1 MLIDATHPEET
12 RVVVLNGNRLE
23 EFDFETSTKKQIKG
37 NIYLAKITRVEPSL
51 QAAFV
56 EYGGNRHGF
65 LAFSEIHP
73 DYYRIPVSDR
83 EAMLAE
89 ERAAQFEEEQA
100 DSVDLDHEG
109 NSHYRE
115 DHAATGHDGDEDV
128 GHDRGGDDGD
138 GHEGDSHD
146 HPTQDGDDH
155 GHYDDRGEPYDAA
168 ALPAEHA
175 TEFVVPSEAAPDAS
189 PSELASSGGTDP
201 AESPLDIAAQK
212 ADDGLVVA
220 TSYAPRA
227 VEPGDAAPE
236 SDQPPVFGDADE
248 AAPAA
253 PEPVE
258 FDALPVEGDGA
269 VTSVVEVPDE
279 PVHVETVGGE
289 DEFEEVQA
297 RPRVRHYRNYK
308 IQEVIKRRQILLI
321 QVTKEERG
329 NKGAALT
336 TYLSLAGRYCVLM
349 PNAGRGGGVSRKITS
364 AADRRRLK
372 ELMEELDVP
381 EGMGII
387 VRTAGSE
394 RSKAEIK
401 RDYEYLLRLWDDI
414 RELTLRSSA
423 PALIYEE
430 GNLIKRAIRDLYS
443 RDMEEILVEGEDGFR
458 TAKEFMRM
466 LMPSH
471 ASRVKAYRDPTI
483 PLLHRFQVDSQI
495 DQIHNPVVQLRSGG
509 YIVINPTEALVS
521 IDVNSGRAT
530 KERNIEETATK
541 TNLEAA
547 EEIARQLRLRD
558 LAGLVVIDFIDM
570 EEMRNQKAVEARLKD
585 AMKTDRARIQLGRIS
600 AFGLLELSRQRL
612 RSSLIEASTQTCPH
626 CNGTGTIRSTESTAL
641 VVLRAL
647 EEEGIRRRSAE
658 LTIYVPTQ
666 IALYVLNQKRDALSQ
681 IEQRYGFRVTV
692 AQDDELVPPAFRLDR
707 VRALTPQEL
716 GALPLQILAPLPVE
730 EEEEEGDDI
739 EEEAG
744 PVETAETRIEGEARR
759 KRRRRKRQRGGGE
772 EALAAPGQENTEMSE
787 QDAADSDEEVESED
801 ESATE
806 DSETPSAE
814 LTPEGIAERKRRRRG
829 KRGGRRRRRE
839 DEAPLGAVPAEAL
852 PEAVAVY
859 VEEYPSA
866 LDYARDGREH
876 LFEQIETSPSAGE
889 EVPVSESAPAELPGA
904 ETALEPTA
912 TIEMPPIE
920 PAAAETAGAEIAL
933 PKPKRKRVPRK
944 TPALAEAAADDAR
957 LTAPEPAA
965 DAVEA
970 VPPKRRRTRKVAV
983 PVAEAAAE
991 APASEV
997 AVDAP
1002 VAYLAEPA
1010 MAIEQPGATIET
1022 VPASIDPAVAEP
1034 APAQSAAAAALETP
1048 LTSADAESTAP
1059 EVQGPQTAEPE
1070 AQTAQPDRPRK
1081 TGWWK
1086 RLVN

>member
-1 MLIDATHPEET
+1 MARRMLIDATHPEET
-12 RVVVLNGNRLE
+12 RVVVLNGSRLD

-89 ERAAQFEEEQA
+89 ERAAEEEA
-100 DSVDLDHEG
+100 DH
-109 NSHYRE
+109 
-115 DHAATGHDGDEDV
+115 
-128 GHDRGGDDGD
+128 
-138 GHEGDSHD
+138 
-146 HPTQDGDDH
+146 H
-155 GHYDDRGEPYDAA
+155 GEAPVEPDDAA
-168 ALPAEHA
+168 ARGEASYDSIEDGDFEARDGDHHDHDHAGHEHGDRPLEAAPPGEHRTAEAPAAQPTAEGLTAPTDYAPHEESSSAPEHANAETAEHA
-175 TEFVVPSEAAPDAS
+175 PSE
-189 PSELASSGGTDP
+189 GGEAGTR
-201 AESPLDIAAQK
+201 I
-212 ADDGLVVA
+212 
-220 TSYAPRA
+220 
-227 VEPGDAAPE
+227 VEMH
-236 SDQPPVFGDADE
+236 
-248 AAPAA
+248 
-253 PEPVE
+253 
-258 FDALPVEGDGA
+258 
-269 VTSVVEVPDE
+269 DE
-279 PVHVETVGGE
+279 PVPVETVGG

-308 IQEVIKRRQILLI
+308 IQEVIKRRQIMLV

-372 ELMEELDVP
+372 ELMDELEVP
-381 EGMGII
+381 DGMGII

-443 RDMEEILVEGEDGFR
+443 RDMEEILVEGEEGYR

-471 ASRVKAYRDPTI
+471 SARVKAYRDPTI

-495 DQIHNPVVQLRSGG
+495 DQVHNPVVQLRSGG

-530 KERNIEETATK
+530 RERNIEETATK

-570 EEMRNQKAVEARLKD
+570 EETRNQKSVEARLKD
-585 AMKTDRARIQLGRIS
+585 AMKSDRARIQLGRIS
-600 AFGLLELSRQRL
+600 AFGLLELSRQRM

-647 EEEGIRRRSAE
+647 EEEGIRRRTAE
-658 LTIYVPTQ
+658 VAIYVPTQ
-666 IALYVLNQKRDALSQ
+666 IALYVLNQKRDALMQ
-681 IEQRYGFRVTV
+681 IEQRYHFRVAV
-692 AQDDELVPPAFRLDR
+692 AADDVLIPPAHRLDR
-707 VRALTPQEL
+707 LRAFTPMEL
-716 GALPLQILAPLPVE
+716 SALPMAQAAVVE
-730 EEEEEGDDI
+730 EEEEEEFF
-739 EEEAG
+739 EEEAEVAG
-744 PVETAETRIEGEARR
+744 EAHGEEAEAGEGDQARR
-759 KRRRRKRQRGGGE
+759 KRRRRKRRRGGEGDERPMPSGE
-772 EALAAPGQENTEMSE
+772 AHEAEATAPEADAGESDEDGAEADDAGGDEEEGAGQPGEGGDRLSA
-787 QDAADSDEEVESED
+787 DAAD
-801 ESATE
+801 
-806 DSETPSAE
+806 
-814 LTPEGIAERKRRRRG
+814 RKRRRRG

-839 DEAPLGAVPAEAL
+839 DQPQAAPVPGDG
-852 PEAVAVY
+852 PQPDY
-859 VEEYPSA
+859 VDPYEVGFPSA

-876 LFEQIETSPSAGE
+876 IFAERVEVASESSAEPAREMAEAVAAADSTAPALPEVTGEAPEAVIEASATEMPAESSPAPKRRRAPRKKAAAPEATPVEAIAEVTEPVAPPAAEIVEPVAEAPVKKRRVRKPAAKKTETVAEPVEAAPAAEPATVEPAAVTPPEPEPTPEPESAPE
-889 EVPVSESAPAELPGA
+889 PAPEPAMAETAEPSAPAEP
-904 ETALEPTA
+904 
-912 TIEMPPIE
+912 
-920 PAAAETAGAEIAL
+920 
-933 PKPKRKRVPRK
+933 PKP
-944 TPALAEAAADDAR
+944 
-957 LTAPEPAA
+957 
-965 DAVEA
+965 
-970 VPPKRRRTRKVAV
+970 RR
-983 PVAEAAAE
+983 
-991 APASEV
+991 
-997 AVDAP
+997 
-1002 VAYLAEPA
+1002 
-1010 MAIEQPGATIET
+1010 
-1022 VPASIDPAVAEP
+1022 
-1034 APAQSAAAAALETP
+1034 
-1048 LTSADAESTAP
+1048 
-1059 EVQGPQTAEPE
+1059 
-1070 AQTAQPDRPRK
+1070 

-1086 RLVN
+1086 RLIE